1 MWRSATCW
9 TPSYSSPPLPRPC
22 SHPPGC
28 RGRPPWDVLYSF
40 AHFLILNKWGR
51 DFKVIFLCPY
61 FLKNQFCVILLESKE
76 DAENFLLF
84 GFSCVF
90 PSPDLVS
97 SRSMRKME
105 LSLCASSS
113 SSTSLAPPPL
123 EGSSLTLTTPLS
135 GSPCAYIVFSSLGG
149 DKFITTPSCRV
160 GRAAGGPPWNI
171 FDQEKSFLYP
181 FNWYFLITWGIVQNL
196 VFNPNTKKLT
206 FGTSKKHPVC
216 IWAEIR
222 LDYHAIT

>member
-1 MWRSATCW
+1 MRWLFSVHLQLSLPRMWRSATCW
-9 TPSYSSPPLPRPC
+9 TPSYSSPPPPRPC
-22 SHPPGC
+22 SPPPGC
-28 RGRPPWDVLYSF
+28 RGRPPWNVFYSF
-40 AHFLILNKWGR
+40 ARFLILNKWGR
-51 DFKVIFLCPY
+51 DFKVTFLCPY

-97 SRSMRKME
+97 SRSIRKME
-105 LSLCASSS
+105 LSLWDSSS

-123 EGSSLTLTTPLS
+123 EGSSLTVTTPLS

-149 DKFITTPSCRV
+149 DKLITTPSCRV

-171 FDQEKSFLYP
+171 FYQEKSIHSTDIF
-181 FNWYFLITWGIVQNL
+181 W
-196 VFNPNTKKLT
+196 
-206 FGTSKKHPVC
+206 
-216 IWAEIR
+216 
-222 LDYHAIT
+222 

>member
-9 TPSYSSPPLPRPC
+9 TPSYSSPPPPRPC
-22 SHPPGC
+22 SPPPGC
-28 RGRPPWDVLYSF
+28 RGRPPWDVF
-40 AHFLILNKWGR
+40 FILCTLS
-51 DFKVIFLCPY
+51 DFKVTFLCPY

-97 SRSMRKME
+97 SRSIRKME
-105 LSLCASSS
+105 LSLWDSSS

-123 EGSSLTLTTPLS
+123 EGSSLTVTTPLS

-149 DKFITTPSCRV
+149 DKLITTPSCRV

-171 FDQEKSFLYP
+171 FYQEKSFLYP
-181 FNWYFLITWGIVQNL
+181 FNRYFLITLGIVQNL
-196 VFNPNTKKLT
+196 VFNPNTKKLS
-206 FGTSKKHPVC
+206 FGNQ
-216 IWAEIR
+216 
-222 LDYHAIT
+222 